1 MVPGLHANSP
11 DILGK
16 APVGE
21 GGKMCGGIDGLAE
34 GLGKTR
40 NASKAATKQLQQ
52 MQRVCLLL
60 QDTNLYIV
68 KFSLVTVGTA
78 ESETRDC

>member
-1 MVPGLHANSP
+1 
-11 DILGK
+11 
-16 APVGE
+16 
-21 GGKMCGGIDGLAE
+21 MCGGIDGLAE

-40 NASKAATKQLQQ
+40 NASKAATKQLDATG
-52 MQRVCLLL
+52 LLL

>member
-40 NASKAATKQLQQ
+40 NASKAATK
-52 MQRVCLLL
+52 
-60 QDTNLYIV
+60 
-68 KFSLVTVGTA
+68 
-78 ESETRDC
+78 